1 MENCLFV
8 NARSQLQNVY
18 RYGRQATSW
27 DMLKFIAI
35 IGVLIDHIG
44 FFFFPKVLLFRVI
57 GRIAAPIFFFL
68 IGFTGAYPFRW
79 GLFLGGVFLS
89 LLFAF
94 YMGYI
99 YLPGASLSHNIWVT
113 LFSPWQF
120 SDFDAD
126 ILLYFVALRA
136 LFYIFKPEQWRT
148 LFLIALLIVSLIESK
163 TLSILLEYSLLGLD
177 FAVAGRLLATE
188 DERYLPWLA
197 SSVIIY
203 FFRMNMSFLKEFNL
217 MSVVLFAVM
226 IILFFLLYNYKK
238 RTIIL
243 PRFSLVP
250 VLLVSRYTFQIYI
263 GQYVVFIALKI
274 MIVQGMLGF

>member
-1 MENCLFV
+1 M
-8 NARSQLQNVY
+8 
-18 RYGRQATSW
+18 
-27 DMLKFIAI
+27 
-35 IGVLIDHIG
+35 
-44 FFFFPKVLLFRVI
+44 
-57 GRIAAPIFFFL
+57 
-68 IGFTGAYPFRW
+68 
-79 GLFLGGVFLS
+79 
-89 LLFAF
+89 
-94 YMGYI
+94 
-99 YLPGASLSHNIWVT
+99 
-113 LFSPWQF
+113 
-120 SDFDAD
+120 
-126 ILLYFVALRA
+126 
-136 LFYIFKPEQWRT
+136 
-148 LFLIALLIVSLIESK
+148 
-163 TLSILLEYSLLGLD
+163 GLD

-226 IILFFLLYNYKK
+226 IILFFLLHNYKK

-243 PRFSLVP
+243 SRFSLVP